1 MPHDDTITISN
12 PAPDVPHFAGTEF
25 GDTGGELGLEL
36 DRLRA
41 TVAVAHAEAVDAAD
55 ARVEATSWAIDVRGV
70 GQRVR
75 VLALTSSD

>member
-12 PAPDVPHFAGTEF
+12 PAPDVPHFPGKEF
-25 GDTGGELGLEL
+25 GNTSGELGLEL

-41 TVAVAHAEAVDAAD
+41 TVAHAEAVDAAD
-55 ARVEATSWAIDVRGV
+55 AQVEATSWAIDVRGV
-70 GQRVR
+70 GQRVG